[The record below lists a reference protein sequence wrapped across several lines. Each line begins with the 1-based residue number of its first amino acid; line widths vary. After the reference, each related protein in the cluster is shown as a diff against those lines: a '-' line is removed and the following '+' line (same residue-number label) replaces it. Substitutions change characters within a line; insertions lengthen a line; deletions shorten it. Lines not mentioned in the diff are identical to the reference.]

1 MDFRIALGVEYDG
14 TNYFGFQKQKSTKQ
28 TIQGSLEESISRVAD
43 HKVKTFCSG
52 RTDSGVHAF
61 MQVLHFDTK
70 AIRSSIEW
78 SRGINSYLPKDI
90 RVLWAKE
97 IDESFHARFSA
108 TKRFYIYNILNDPT
122 PSALWA
128 HRSLYIP
135 TRLDM
140 QSMKKASKYL
150 LGEHDFSSFRGS
162 GCQSKT
168 PIRNIYEIKISRKDD
183 FVTLEFTANA
193 FLLHMVRII
202 VGTLIMVG
210 KKEIKPEEVDKIL
223 KQKNRKIAGK
233 TVSSSGLFF
242 LGPCYPKKYKVPE
255 FNNNLI

>member
-1 MDFRIALGVEYDG
+1 MDFRIALGIEYDG

-28 TIQGSLEESISRVAD
+28 TIQGSLEESISKVAD

-52 RTDSGVHAF
+52 RTDAGVHAF
-61 MQVLHFDTK
+61 MQVIHFDTK
-70 AIRSSIEW
+70 AIRSPIEW
-78 SRGINSYLPKDI
+78 SRGINSYLPRDI
-90 RVLWAKE
+90 KVLWAKE

-108 TKRFYIYNILNDPT
+108 TKRSYIYNILNDPT

-168 PIRNIYEIKISRKDD
+168 PIRNIHEIKISRKDD

>member
-210 KKEIKPEEVDKIL
+210 KKEIKPKEVDKIL